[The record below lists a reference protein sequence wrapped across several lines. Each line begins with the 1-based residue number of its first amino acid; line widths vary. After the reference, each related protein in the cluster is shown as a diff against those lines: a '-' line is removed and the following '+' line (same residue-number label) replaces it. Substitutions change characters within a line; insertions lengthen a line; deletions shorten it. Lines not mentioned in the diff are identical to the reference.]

1 MPETNVVQRR
11 KRLERMGDG
20 DYKLWM
26 IDYRCG
32 RGEEIVAEEGK
43 NAKFEK
49 SSDEKLKDVFIP
61 NSLH

>member
-1 MPETNVVQRR
+1 
-11 KRLERMGDG
+11 MGDG